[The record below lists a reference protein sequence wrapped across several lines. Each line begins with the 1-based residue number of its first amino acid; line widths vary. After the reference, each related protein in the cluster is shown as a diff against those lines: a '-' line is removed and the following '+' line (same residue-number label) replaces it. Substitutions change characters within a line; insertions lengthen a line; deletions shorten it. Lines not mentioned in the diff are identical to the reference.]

1 MTTPRQSAS
10 RPQKR
15 PDPTKAGLRP
25 SLRHLLRLVRVMLSV
40 YYAYMVEYRAE
51 LLFWV
56 LSGTFPLIFMGIW
69 AQAAQGGQ
77 FAFDSITF
85 VRYFLAVFLVRQFTV
100 VWVVW
105 EFEREVVEGRLS
117 PYLLQP
123 IDPVWRHF
131 FSHVSERF
139 ARLPFILLLL
149 VLFLLLYPQAA
160 WLPSLGQLGLGLMA
174 IALAFC
180 LRFLMQYTFGL
191 LSFWTERATAVE
203 QFWYLIYTFLS
214 GMIAPLEVFPEAV
227 QQWVLWTPFPYL
239 IYFPAHI
246 LIGQPVDIGQ
256 GLLAIAGWGL
266 IFLALNRWLWRRG
279 LRQYS
284 GMGA

>member
-1 MTTPRQSAS
+1 MTVPAVGS
-10 RPQKR
+10 RRLRRRSPL
-15 PDPTKAGLRP
+15 GL
-25 SLRHLLRLVRVMLSV
+25 LKLIRVMLSV

-69 AQAAQGGQ
+69 SQAAAGGQ
-77 FAFDSITF
+77 FALDSVTF

-105 EFEREVVEGRLS
+105 EFEREVVEGKLS

-131 FSHVSERF
+131 FSHVAERF
-139 ARLPFILLLL
+139 ARLPFILML
-149 VLFLLLYPQAA
+149 VGLFLWLYPEAA
-160 WLPSLGQLGLGLMA
+160 WVPSLGQGLMGLGA

-180 LRFLMQYTFGL
+180 LRFLMQYTFAL
-191 LSFWTERATAVE
+191 LAFWTERASAVE

-227 QQWVLWTPFPYL
+227 QRVVLWTPFPYL
-239 IYFPAHI
+239 IYFPAHL
-246 LIGQPVDIGQ
+246 LIGQPTDVGQ
-256 GLLAIAGWGL
+256 GLLAMVGWGL
-266 IFLALNRWLWRRG
+266 IFLAVNRWLWRRG